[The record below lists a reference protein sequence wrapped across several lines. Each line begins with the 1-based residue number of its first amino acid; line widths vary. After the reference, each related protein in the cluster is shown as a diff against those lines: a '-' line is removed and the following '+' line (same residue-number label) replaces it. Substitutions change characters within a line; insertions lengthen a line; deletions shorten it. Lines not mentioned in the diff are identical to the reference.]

1 MGGSPVTSFST
12 NWKNRDLIGRLMD
25 KELAARLYPEGEG
38 QWLNIWMEI
47 SDKWCLP
54 EVSTGTAAL

>member
-1 MGGSPVTSFST
+1 
-12 NWKNRDLIGRLMD
+12 MD

-47 SDKWCLP
+47 SDKWYLP